1 MWLPGRTFWGCD
13 TFSETWIS
21 AESHGKTQEKG
32 EFQSWGRNPF
42 RMPEPNKKANVLN
55 KVSKRGNE
63 KAVRL
68 EKSPGTRLYRVMV
81 RVLDF
86 AASMMKSHWQVE
98 CRKLNDLSNVLQYHS
113 TWNRFFVLTDGMK
126 WGVGEK
132 EKSKVNSTMFIWE
145 IYWSW
150 VSYTQMENTI
160 RNTVLVKEIRT

>member
-1 MWLPGRTFWGCD
+1 M
-13 TFSETWIS
+13 
-21 AESHGKTQEKG
+21 
-32 EFQSWGRNPF
+32 
-42 RMPEPNKKANVLN
+42 LN

-126 WGVGEK
+126 
-132 EKSKVNSTMFIWE
+132 
-145 IYWSW
+145 
-150 VSYTQMENTI
+150 
-160 RNTVLVKEIRT
+160 